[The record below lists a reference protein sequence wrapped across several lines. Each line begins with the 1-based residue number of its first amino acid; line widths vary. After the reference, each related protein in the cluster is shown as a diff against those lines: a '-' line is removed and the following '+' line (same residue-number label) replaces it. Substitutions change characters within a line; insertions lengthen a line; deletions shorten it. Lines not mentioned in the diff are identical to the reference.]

1 VGAGEVE
8 AVEGNGDGD
17 VPRLVPVLLTLR
29 LLLPRTGVDAGDD
42 AGGERGFACFVNK
55 GG

>member
-1 VGAGEVE
+1 VGTGEVE
-8 AVEGNGDGD
+8 AVEGNGDCD

-42 AGGERGFACFVNK
+42 AGGERGFACFCK
-55 GG
+55 